1 MDRLGGFV
9 SLLFVIG
16 TGYPND
22 NIAMELIVDVGPFY
36 VASYSREKK
45 NAVDLL
51 PWWPLC
57 PMLLL
62 LSTVIL

>member
-1 MDRLGGFV
+1 M

-16 TGYPND
+16 TDYLND
-22 NIAMELIVDVGPFY
+22 NIAMELIVDV
-36 VASYSREKK
+36 VISTLRRIREKK

>member
-9 SLLFVIG
+9 TLRFSIG
-16 TGYPND
+16 TGYLND
-22 NIAMELIVDVGPFY
+22 NIAMELILDVCHYY
-36 VASYSREKK
+36 VASYSGKT
-45 NAVDLL
+45 AVDILL
-51 PWWPLC
+51 RWPQC